1 MESGPNPYRIGNG
14 TCYIPKLCKFY
25 VAKRYLCQ
33 QAWKSNLWHV
43 SVHFTDRNTMQI
55 GDLMELNLEVLE
67 MQKLNISVDRAE

>member
-1 MESGPNPYRIGNG
+1 MLYTKTLQILRSKKISMPTGLKN
-14 TCYIPKLCKFY
+14 
-25 VAKRYLCQ
+25 
-33 QAWKSNLWHV
+33 NLWHV

>member
-1 MESGPNPYRIGNG
+1 MPTGLKN
-14 TCYIPKLCKFY
+14 
-25 VAKRYLCQ
+25 
-33 QAWKSNLWHV
+33 NLWHV